1 LHDKQQQ
8 QDDSTR
14 DHAKPSSVIIKIKTA
29 YVTWDFIAS
38 RETARARNS
47 NNKLAQLHAVMI
59 EAMET
64 LQKKNGGKGN

>member
-1 LHDKQQQ
+1 M
-8 QDDSTR
+8 
-14 DHAKPSSVIIKIKTA
+14 
-29 YVTWDFIAS
+29 TWDFIAS

-64 LQKKNGGKGN
+64 LQKKNGGKGS